1 MNELVRTVMEVAGK
15 DLRIQHVE
23 GPVGVQAR
31 NFSKARIHS
40 LGWEAEISLREGIE
54 RTYPWVLEQ
63 VRAVQATE

>member
-1 MNELVRTVMEVAGK
+1 MNGLVRTVMEVAGK

-23 GPVGVQAR
+23 GPVGVQ
-31 NFSKARIHS
+31 ARIHS

-63 VRAVQATE
+63 VRAVQSAE